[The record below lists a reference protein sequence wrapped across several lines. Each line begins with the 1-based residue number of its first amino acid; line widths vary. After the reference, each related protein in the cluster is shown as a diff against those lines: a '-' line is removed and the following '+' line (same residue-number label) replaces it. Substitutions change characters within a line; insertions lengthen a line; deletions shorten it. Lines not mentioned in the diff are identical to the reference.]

1 MLLQTFSGGYVHVL
15 KGVLSEEL
23 LIQSFQKMGYV
34 RRDNHRLMVATLP
47 PACQLVQVA
56 LGCFALRLEC
66 EILGEV
72 LAQLGT
78 SVLPAE
84 ELLRARRAS
93 RDVASCVA
101 WLQQRLAQEE
111 EPPPL
116 PPRAPLDLY
125 RDLQEDEASEGVS
138 LYRGPL
144 PGPDSPPMELAY
156 LPPLWEQSAKLWG
169 SGGHTWEPPAE
180 ELPRAS
186 SPPYG
191 ALEEELEPEPSA
203 FSFLS
208 LRHELSQPGDLAAPE
223 APGSPGRA
231 SPRHRRAEVTPASA
245 YSPVPEP
252 LGYQAHSCLAPGALP
267 TLCCDTCH
275 QLHAAHCAVLP
286 ACRQGHSLRA
296 LLSDTQRRL
305 WLQRA
310 RVDTLLYDSPGAR
323 P

>member
-1 MLLQTFSGGYVHVL
+1 MHVL

-23 LIQSFQKMGYV
+23 LIRSFQKMGYV
-34 RRDNHRLMVATLP
+34 RRDNHRLMVTAPP

-93 RDVASCVA
+93 GDVASCVA
-101 WLQQRLAQEE
+101 RLQQQLAQNE

-116 PPRAPLDLY
+116 PPRGTTATFGAPLDLY
-125 RDLQEDEASEGVS
+125 RDLQEDEDSEEAS
-138 LYRGPL
+138 LYEEPS
-144 PGPDSPPMELAY
+144 PGPDSPPVELTY
-156 LPPLWEQSAKLWG
+156 RQPLWEQSAKLWG
-169 SGGHTWEPPAE
+169 TGGRPWEPPAE
-180 ELPRAS
+180 DLPRAS

-208 LRHELSQPGDLAAPE
+208 LRRELSRPGDLTTPE
-223 APGSPGRA
+223 PRESPGQA
-231 SPRHRRAEVTPASA
+231 SPRHTRAEGTPAST
-245 YSPVPEP
+245 YGPVSEP

-267 TLCCDTCH
+267 TLCCDTCR
-275 QLHAAHCAVLP
+275 QLHTTHCTALP
-286 ACRQGHSLRA
+286 ACRPGHSLRV
-296 LLSDTQRRL
+296 LLGDTQRRL

-310 RVDTLLYDSPGAR
+310 QVDALLYDSPGAH

>member
-1 MLLQTFSGGYVHVL
+1 
-15 KGVLSEEL
+15 
-23 LIQSFQKMGYV
+23 MGYV
-34 RRDNHRLMVATLP
+34 RRDNHRLMVTAPP

-93 RDVASCVA
+93 GDVASCVA
-101 WLQQRLAQEE
+101 WLQQRLAQDE

-116 PPRAPLDLY
+116 PPRGTPAAYGAPLDLY
-125 RDLQEDEASEGVS
+125 QDLQEDEGSEAS
-138 LYRGPL
+138 LYEEPS
-144 PGPDSPPMELAY
+144 PGPDSPPVELTY
-156 LPPLWEQSAKLWG
+156 RPPLWEQSAKLWG
-169 SGGHTWEPPAE
+169 TGGQPWEPPADD
-180 ELPRAS
+180 LPRAG

-208 LRHELSQPGDLAAPE
+208 LRRELSQSGDLAE
-223 APGSPGRA
+223 APGSPRQA
-231 SPRHRRAEVTPASA
+231 SPRHRLAEGTPASA
-245 YSPVPEP
+245 YGPVPEH
-252 LGYQAHSCLAPGALP
+252 LSYQTHNCLAPGALP
-267 TLCCDTCH
+267 TLCCDTCR
-275 QLHAAHCAVLP
+275 QLHATHCTSLS
-286 ACRQGHSLRA
+286 ACRPSHSLRI
-296 LLSDTQRRL
+296 LLGDTQRRL

-310 RVDTLLYDSPGAR
+310 QVDTLLYDSTGAH